1 MAKEEVVERR
11 KEKNLVSMIK
21 AKLSDLRTG
30 SITIIVLIG
39 LAIIGSLFAK
49 YMMKKIMAI
58 DVVVI
63 VSAVVLGIAGIIII
77 CVLYVVI
84 RWIGSAVNKWCKEKG
99 F

>member
-1 MAKEEVVERR
+1 MGKEDVLERR
-11 KEKNLVSMIK
+11 KEKNLISMVKEKI
-21 AKLSDLRTG
+21 SDLRTG
-30 SITIIVLIG
+30 FITIIVLIG

-49 YMMKKIMAI
+49 YMMKKIMAV

-63 VSAVVLGIAGIIII
+63 VSSIVLGIAGIIIV

-84 RWIGSAVNKWCKEKG
+84 RWIGAAVNKWCKEKG